1 MIMHMLSLLQH
12 VIDHGAP
19 AQAARAREIAA
30 GLTRHPDSE
39 ELRRAARELVDA
51 FLHDPH
57 LTR

>member
-1 MIMHMLSLLQH
+1 MIMVMLSLLQH

-30 GLTRHPDSE
+30 ALTRDPDSA
-39 ELRRAARELVDA
+39 ELRRAARELIDA
-51 FLHDPH
+51 FLHDPY